1 MDFIQTQTESLPL
14 CALATLW
21 KWAKSVESKNIIYF
35 VCFHRQSL
43 RSVTFGS
50 LITIMNVH
58 GFQPNSNRVTPTMC
72 SSYPVKM
79 IKIWGIKKY
88 HLLSVFTEKS
98 LRSVTFGSLITS
110 MNVHGFQP
118 NLAWSIPTVPSFIPV
133 NMGQNLRIQ
142 KFHLCT

>member
-1 MDFIQTQTESLPL
+1 MDFIQIQTESLPL

-58 GFQPNSNRVTPTMC
+58 GFQQNLV
-72 SSYPVKM
+72 
-79 IKIWGIKKY
+79 
-88 HLLSVFTEKS
+88 
-98 LRSVTFGSLITS
+98 RSILGVC
-110 MNVHGFQP
+110 
-118 NLAWSIPTVPSFIPV
+118 SFIPV
-133 NMGQNLRIQ
+133 NMS
-142 KFHLCT
+142 